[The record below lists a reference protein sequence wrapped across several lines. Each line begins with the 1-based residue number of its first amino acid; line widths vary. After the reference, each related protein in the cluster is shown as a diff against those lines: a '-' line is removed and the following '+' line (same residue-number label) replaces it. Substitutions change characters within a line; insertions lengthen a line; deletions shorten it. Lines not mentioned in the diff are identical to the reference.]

1 MQRVEGSQPRVAA
14 GPVPARPARPRSQAA
29 TPRDRYVP
37 QGRDPHAETDR
48 RLREARFLPRLD
60 EEAEAR
66 ILGGRNRPGQMVQL
80 AQGAPGAGTTLTIHG
95 INASPADVQGLSE
108 HAAGQ
113 GHTVHTFAYDDRFRR
128 LEDSSADL
136 ATQLSRWMTDN
147 PGQPL
152 RIRAHSMGGRVAL
165 AALGQLNEE
174 GRLTNRVTLDLIAP
188 PLGGFGVANWARTDF
203 LDVLGPHVGGVRP
216 GRDMG
221 TTSGFQERLEQIQ
234 IPGVVTRIFLGE
246 QDRMVDPRMPG
257 FQAVAGRMRASQD
270 YLPGDH
276 VSVLEQVTRLQ

>member
-1 MQRVEGSQPRVAA
+1 MQRVEGPSGRT
-14 GPVPARPARPRSQAA
+14 PVPARPIRPRSQAA
-29 TPRDRYVP
+29 PSRDRYLP
-37 QGRDPHAETDR
+37 QGVDAHAEADR

-66 ILGGRNRPGQMVQL
+66 ILGGRNRPGRMVQL

-113 GHTVHTFAYDDRFRR
+113 GHAVHTFAYDDRFRR

-136 ATQLSRWMTDN
+136 ATQLSQWMSQN

-165 AALGQLNEE
+165 AALQQLHEE

-188 PLGGFGVANWARTDF
+188 PLGGFGAANWARLDF
-203 LDVLGPHVGGVRP
+203 LDALGPHIGGVRP

-221 TTSGFQERLEQIQ
+221 TSSPFQERLERSQ

-246 QDRMVDPRMPG
+246 QDRLVDPRMPG
-257 FQAVAGRMRASQD
+257 FQAVAGRMRATQD